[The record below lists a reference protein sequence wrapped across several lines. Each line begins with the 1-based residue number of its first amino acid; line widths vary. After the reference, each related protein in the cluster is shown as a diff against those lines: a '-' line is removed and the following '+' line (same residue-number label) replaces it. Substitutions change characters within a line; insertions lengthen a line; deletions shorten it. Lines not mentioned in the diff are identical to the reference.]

1 MGILHL
7 ANELRLLRCT
17 FVASVPREI
26 VQSARR
32 EGGNEL
38 QWGDCLQTLVDLIEA
53 GEYFQALASPGVAA
67 LLGSSTQEADDRET
81 KAWFSAQKLRIKA
94 LVSNQVNYYPSAKL
108 NFRLRIQARHRLIL
122 NSELAGCSNRSGRGG

>member
-17 FVASVPREI
+17 FVASSPQEI
-26 VQSARR
+26 VQSA
-32 EGGNEL
+32 GNEL

-53 GEYFQALASPGVAA
+53 GEYFQALASQGVAA
-67 LLGSSTQEADDRET
+67 LLGSSTQEADGPET

-94 LVSNQVNYYPSAKL
+94 LVSNQVNHYP
-108 NFRLRIQARHRLIL
+108 
-122 NSELAGCSNRSGRGG
+122 